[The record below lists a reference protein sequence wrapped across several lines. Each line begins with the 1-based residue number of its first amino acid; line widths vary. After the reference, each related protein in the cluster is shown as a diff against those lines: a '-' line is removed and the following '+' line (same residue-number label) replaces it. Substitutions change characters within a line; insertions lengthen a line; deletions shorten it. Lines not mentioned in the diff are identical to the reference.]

1 MKFGLSSM
9 LQIHIRAFSVSKTR
23 KIQAL
28 HVPIEV
34 YGPKRAT
41 NAPKK
46 LKYLFMRRAFF
57 SAFEHAVKRENVNQ
71 SHRETLVCI
80 GYAFYSA
87 FERPVKRASVN

>member
-1 MKFGLSSM
+1 M
-9 LQIHIRAFSVSKTR
+9 LQIHSFERAFSVSKTR

-28 HVPIEV
+28 RVPIEV

-46 LKYLFMRRAFF
+46 AQVLVYRRAFF
-57 SAFEHAVKRENVNQ
+57 TVKRENVNQ
-71 SHRETLVCI
+71 SHREALVCI

-87 FERPVKRASVN
+87 FERAVKRASVN